1 MGSEMCIRDR
11 SKEGDQS
18 SGGWGWG
25 SDWGVGNLDITSTLN
40 SIDLNSVMESAQSI
54 DISSTVNSLSEQAST
69 MAEQASTMVRE
80 MEQTVEREYKAMET
94 NEVGMAAAGAA
105 AVGATAA
112 VAAASSS
119 SAPPLPPAPSS
130 ARAAAR
136 ASRRSSS
143 PSCTATPISRSS
155 PAASNLWS
163 RRQSIRPRSA
173 S

>member
-1 MGSEMCIRDR
+1 M

-25 SDWGVGNLDITSTLN
+25 SHWGVGNLDITSTLN

-119 SAPPLPPAPSS
+119 SPKSS
-130 ARAAAR
+130 GDAGLGWVTGGAAEEPKDDAET
-136 ASRRSSS
+136 RS
-143 PSCTATPISRSS
+143 
-155 PAASNLWS
+155 L
-163 RRQSIRPRSA
+163 
-173 S
+173 

>member
-1 MGSEMCIRDR
+1 M

-105 AVGATAA
+105 AVGVSALLRRAYRVVFAA
-112 VAAASSS
+112 FD
-119 SAPPLPPAPSS
+119 PDNTIPG
-130 ARAAAR
+130 
-136 ASRRSSS
+136 
-143 PSCTATPISRSS
+143 
-155 PAASNLWS
+155 
-163 RRQSIRPRSA
+163 
-173 S
+173 